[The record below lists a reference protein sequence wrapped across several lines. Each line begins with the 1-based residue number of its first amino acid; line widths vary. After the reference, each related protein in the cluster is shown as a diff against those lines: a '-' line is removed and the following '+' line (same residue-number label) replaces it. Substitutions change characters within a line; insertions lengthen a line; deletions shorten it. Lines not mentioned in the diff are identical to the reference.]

1 MRKIEQA
8 MRAEIKMKD
17 GTIKISN
24 LVIRLEEAKLYLV
37 REMPICIRPFI
48 IKKET
53 QHGTIVNYVDWQGCL
68 LDRTV
73 KAILFLKFNRELNQ
87 QMIKKHKQ

>member
-1 MRKIEQA
+1 
-8 MRAEIKMKD
+8 
-17 GTIKISN
+17 
-24 LVIRLEEAKLYLV
+24 
-37 REMPICIRPFI
+37 MPICIRPYI
-48 IKKET
+48 VKKET

-73 KAILFLKFNRELNQ
+73 KAVLFLKFNRELNQ